1 MKNLTWQESKFE
13 MNAVRYCKARI
24 IKYGIIE
31 IDGRVI
37 NSCKHKVLFKKY
49 FETFGTCHRSDFRSQ
64 EDVKESQA
72 NVSYI
77 YIIANLEFKVCKIG
91 FSNNVHSRLIQIQTG
106 CPFPLKIYKIFKGTM
121 KQEKRLHQKYKDFRL
136 SGEWFRFD
144 GILKNN
150 IDVMKGEVNEM
161 IDTNKKIKWNRI
173 NNIKILKNNINETQ
187 NSTS

>member
-13 MNAVRYCKARI
+13 VNAVRYCKARI

-37 NSCKHKVLFKKY
+37 NACKHKVLFKKY
-49 FETFGTCHRSDFRSQ
+49 FEIFGTCHRSDFRFQ
-64 EDVKESQA
+64 EEIKKSHID
-72 NVSYI
+72 VSYI
-77 YIIANLEFKVCKIG
+77 YVIANLEFKVCKIG
-91 FSNNVHSRLIQIQTG
+91 FSNNVHGRLIQIQTG
-106 CPFPLKIYKIFKGTM
+106 CPFPLKIYKIFKGTI
-121 KQEKRLHQKYKDFRL
+121 KQEKRLHQKYKAFRL

-150 IDVMKGEVNEM
+150 IDAMDGEADEM
-161 IDTNKKIKWNRI
+161 ISTKKIMKNNRI

-187 NSTS
+187 NTTS